1 MRANN
6 DVNNMDSD
14 REEKIVI
21 RRDSFVIKEVP
32 VEEDD
37 GSTSSSKLSLSIE
50 DMDVINNMDIDGG
63 DSSQNVHLPGR
74 NERRIG
80 DKSRRMRQHRRA
92 STGGM
97 SVQESFG
104 EMSLQSFTSL
114 NSFTSASAGDQNEIG
129 NLIFLTDAE
138 VAKLMYSEK
147 DNTKKGADEFDVSP
161 PDVVGSRRNSD
172 ASTSSTLSS
181 SLPPSAILGVG
192 AFSTVRLAWRKTEK
206 NTISNDSD
214 DLVVPSST
222 FGMGQKAPS
231 RRSIVHVQSKA
242 SDDPNAPLEHKGEL
256 VAVKILQKS
265 ILKQMKS
272 IEKGANN
279 RITVH
284 TAFDDIEREIAT
296 MKRLRHPN
304 LIRLFE
310 VIDSVESDRLHMVLE
325 FVSLGEELYV
335 LYPTLFYPY

>member
-1 MRANN
+1 
-6 DVNNMDSD
+6 MDSD

-32 VEEDD
+32 VEEDGD
-37 GSTSSSKLSLSIE
+37 GSTCSQASSKLSLSIE

-74 NERRIG
+74 NERRKG

-114 NSFTSASAGDQNEIG
+114 NSFTSASGGDQNEIG

-147 DNTKKGADEFDVSP
+147 DNAKKGADELDVNP
-161 PDVVGSRRNSD
+161 LDVGSRRSSD
-172 ASTSSTLSS
+172 ASISSTLSS
-181 SLPPSAILGVG
+181 SLPPSAIIGTG

-206 NTISNDSD
+206 NTISD
-214 DLVVPSST
+214 DVVVPSST
-222 FGMGQKAPS
+222 FDMGQKVPS

-335 LYPTLFYPY
+335 LYPTLFHPY